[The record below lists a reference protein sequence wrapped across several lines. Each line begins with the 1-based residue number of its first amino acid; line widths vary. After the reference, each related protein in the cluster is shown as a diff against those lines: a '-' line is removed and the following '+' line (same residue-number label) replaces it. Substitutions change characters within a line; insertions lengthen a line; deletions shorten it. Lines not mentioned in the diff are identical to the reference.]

1 LVVSKSYQIKDVTM
15 QLLSKE
21 EDGLVRSLNSITCVK
36 IKHIYVEV
44 KNKFIIKKQFFKVF
58 RMSVQKNLGIKF

>member
-1 LVVSKSYQIKDVTM
+1 MVVSKSYQIKDVTM

>member
-1 LVVSKSYQIKDVTM
+1 M